1 MHLVKTCE
9 IRLDPHGEMSKERRN
24 RSTKSPYWNRKSS
37 TTKKFSAGSS
47 TALTMN
53 LKRCAFCRRSCPCGQ
68 TACDFGKQLDMDF

>member
-37 TTKKFSAGSS
+37 TTKKFSAGSLTWIFDGY
-47 TALTMN
+47 TAAPARNTPGRGICLV
-53 LKRCAFCRRSCPCGQ
+53 S
-68 TACDFGKQLDMDF
+68 